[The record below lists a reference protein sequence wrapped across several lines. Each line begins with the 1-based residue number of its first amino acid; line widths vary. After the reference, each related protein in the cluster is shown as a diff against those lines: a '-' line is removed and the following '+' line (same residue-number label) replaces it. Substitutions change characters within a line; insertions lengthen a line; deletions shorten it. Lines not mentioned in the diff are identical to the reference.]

1 MNEVL
6 IYGLAGFG
14 IALALIGYVIGTI
27 ALVKLEILKNKLRK
41 LQDKLLDKDI
51 DTTKI
56 KI

>member
-14 IALALIGYVIGTI
+14 IALALVGYVIGTI

-41 LQDKLLDKDI
+41 LQDKLLDKNI
-51 DTTKI
+51 DTTEVKI
-56 KI
+56 

>member
-1 MNEVL
+1 MNEAL

-14 IALALIGYVIGTI
+14 IALALIGYVLGTI

-51 DTTKI
+51 DTTEI

>member
-1 MNEVL
+1 MNEAL

-14 IALALIGYVIGTI
+14 IALALIGYILGTI

-51 DTTKI
+51 DTTEI
-56 KI
+56 NI